1 MKIKRFFSQDMRN
14 VIRMVREELGADA
27 VILSNSR
34 VSGGVEVIAAIDYDE
49 SLLDREK
56 PSKRSHHSELASS
69 TDNNK
74 SNPNTFSASGDEDRF
89 TPSSSRPLFDAASK
103 TQENKGDPI
112 GGSPK
117 SASSTIASLEK
128 NPFESTV
135 SKIAQRAEPRPGP
148 GRGADDGFKFTL
160 LDDSDSIKTDPIKTD
175 PIKTDPIKTTPTNK
189 NSDKWGPDSLGSGD
203 VRISETLFEPPAR
216 DREIESPKRDKSNAP
231 KPSVWSQEP
240 TLVDMRNE
248 IKTLRGLVEQQLTG
262 LAWGDMAR
270 RNPVRAKLIRQLL
283 QLDISPILCQRIAD
297 ALPADGMEHETA
309 WPHAMSLFAS
319 QLPIYS
325 DDVTATG
332 GVVAVLGA
340 TGVGKT
346 TTIAKMAARY
356 ALKQGRNK
364 LALVTTDSFRIA
376 AHEQL
381 RTYGRILDI
390 PVRVAKEKS
399 ELVDILNSFSDKE
412 LVLIDTAGMGQ
423 RDIRLSEQFS
433 LLADSAPLIKTFIAL
448 STTTHR
454 AGLEEIVKAF
464 SGVQLHGCILTKI
477 DETTNLGGALS
488 VALLNHLPI
497 AYVSDGQKV
506 PEDFHLARAYNL
518 ISRAVSIAEQVDEPL
533 QVEAVELA
541 FNGMLTNVGI

>member
-1 MKIKRFFSQDMRN
+1 MKIKRFFSHNMRN

-34 VSGGVEVIAAIDYDE
+34 VNGGVEVIAAVDYDE
-49 SLLDREK
+49 ALFEKDQANKKSDYFEYSLGEAPEGKQEK
-56 PSKRSHHSELASS
+56 LNESS
-69 TDNNK
+69 GEVKINHFAT
-74 SNPNTFSASGDEDRF
+74 SLSQ
-89 TPSSSRPLFDAASK
+89 PLFDVASK
-103 TQENKGDPI
+103 SLDKA
-112 GGSPK
+112 GSVTDSIDKELPG
-117 SASSTIASLEK
+117 SSPTIITSLEK

-135 SKIAQRAEPRPGP
+135 SRISQRADTHKKDHDS
-148 GRGADDGFKFTL
+148 ADFKFTL
-160 LDDSDSIKTDPIKTD
+160 LDDSFSQEI
-175 PIKTDPIKTTPTNK
+175 
-189 NSDKWGPDSLGSGD
+189 NSDKGIDGAFKFDKVNVSD
-203 VRISETLFEPPAR
+203 TLFEPPVR
-216 DREIESPKRDKSNAP
+216 DNPVVHNESSEHETSSR
-231 KPSVWSQEP
+231 SVWSQEP
-240 TLVDMRNE
+240 TLVEMRNE

-283 QLDISPILCQRIAD
+283 QLDISPVLSQKIVD
-297 ALPADGMEHETA
+297 ALASSSSNYETA
-309 WPHAMSLFAS
+309 WPNALSFFAN
-319 QLPIYS
+319 QLPIYNG
-325 DDVTATG
+325 DITVTG
-332 GVVAVLGA
+332 GIVAVLGA

-356 ALKQGRNK
+356 ALRQGRNK

-399 ELVDILNSFSDKE
+399 ELTDILMSFSDKE

-423 RDIRLSEQFS
+423 RDIRLSEQFA
-433 LLADSAPLIKTFIAL
+433 LLEDSVPKIKVFIAL
-448 STTTHR
+448 SATTHR

-477 DETTNLGGALS
+477 DETTSLGGALS
-488 VALLNHLPI
+488 VALLNNLPI

-518 ISRAVSIAEQVDEPL
+518 ISRAVSIADQVDEPL
-533 QVEAVELA
+533 QAEAVELA

>member
-34 VSGGVEVIAAIDYDE
+34 VSGGVEVIAAVDYDE
-49 SLLDREK
+49 SLLDRDQAVK
-56 PSKRSHHSELASS
+56 KAKRPEDNLTRRDRNGSDKAPASLNA
-69 TDNNK
+69 TDK
-74 SNPNTFSASGDEDRF
+74 DRY
-89 TPSSSRPLFDAASK
+89 SSSLSQPLFDVAEKSL
-103 TQENKGDPI
+103 ENPGSAKGTSTNP
-112 GGSPK
+112 SP
-117 SASSTIASLEK
+117 SSITSLEK

-135 SKIAQRAEPRPGP
+135 SKIAQRTESKPRDHNL
-148 GRGADDGFKFTL
+148 AHEGFKFTL
-160 LDDSDSIKTDPIKTD
+160 LEDSD
-175 PIKTDPIKTTPTNK
+175 PTN
-189 NSDKWGPDSLGSGD
+189 PDNEPPVPASLEPAS
-203 VRISETLFEPPAR
+203 VRVNETLFEAPGMDSLFTP
-216 DREIESPKRDKSNAP
+216 DEPVKPKAP
-231 KPSVWSQEP
+231 KQTVWSQEP

-270 RNPVRAKLIRQLL
+270 RNPVRAKLIRELL
-283 QLDISPILCQRIAD
+283 QLDISPILSQKIAD
-297 ALPADGMEHETA
+297 SLSLDQMDYETA

-325 DDVTATG
+325 GDVTATG

-390 PVRVAKEKS
+390 PVRVAKERS

-433 LLADSAPLIKTFIAL
+433 LLADSAPQIKSFITL

-488 VALLNHLPI
+488 VALLNNLPI

-518 ISRAVSIAEQVDEPL
+518 ISRAVSIADQVDEPL
-533 QVEAVELA
+533 QAEAVELA
-541 FNGMLTNVGI
+541 FNGMLSNVGI